1 MQTGK
6 ERGKERGGKERDRQR
21 EQADKT
27 PSNPSQNQKSHQYL
41 VQTKGKDSYWA
52 LPTGSHLDVKG
63 TGCQSIEWFDKPT
76 PR

>member
-6 ERGKERGGKERDRQR
+6 ERGKERGGKERDRQT